1 LTDFRIRRAR
11 ADDAAACAA
20 IYAPFVTDTWISF
33 ETQPPS
39 AGEMLKRI
47 SAWGGTYGWLVAVRG
62 MAVIGYAYGSPH
74 RSRDAYS
81 SSCDVAVYVD
91 PSMARRGVGTALYSA
106 LLPMLKDRYHAA
118 FAGIS
123 LPNDP
128 SIALHKSF
136 GFEQVGVYKEVGW
149 KLEDWRD
156 VSWWQLLL

>member
-1 LTDFRIRRAR
+1 MGHKAQLTM
-11 ADDAAACAA
+11 
-20 IYAPFVTDTWISF
+20 
-33 ETQPPS
+33 PPS
-39 AGEMLKRI
+39 
-47 SAWGGTYGWLVAVRG
+47 
-62 MAVIGYAYGSPH
+62 P
-74 RSRDAYS
+74 
-81 SSCDVAVYVD
+81 
-91 PSMARRGVGTALYSA
+91 ALYSA